1 MQHYALPLSGL
12 HCMGCARKLERQLHQ
27 DIQGCII
34 DKISPT
40 FIELDAE
47 SSFSEILKSINVL
60 GYSAGYDYTFA
71 LDGLH
76 CSGCVK
82 TLTQYLEPDEDIA
95 NLSVTQERLSL
106 TTPLSKAEIQHKVAN
121 AGYQAIDEEIHQE
134 NATPS
139 DTPPQTSSVTPTEQG
154 IEHISATPSND
165 SISLMVEGMSCAS
178 CVSSVEKA
186 ILSVNGVQR
195 AQVNLAEQSAL
206 AIGHVANVDA
216 LVKAIEQAGYHAHP
230 VEDPAD
236 QQRQQQEQLN
246 QTKKNHLR
254 NAILGL
260 ATGLPLMLWG
270 ILGGDMSVTTH
281 MQRLVWGIIGMVCL
295 AVLATAGRHF
305 FINAWRSLVHKRA
318 TMDTLV
324 ALGTAVAWM
333 YSIAVILIPN
343 WFPLASRHVYF
354 EASAMIIGLIS
365 LGHYIETKAK
375 ARTTHSLQALI
386 KLQPDQATV
395 IREGKEE
402 PILVDNIEQG
412 MQLRIKPGEKF
423 PVDGEVVSGDSYV
436 DEAML
441 TGEPMPVHKAQS
453 DTVSAGTL
461 NQDGTLV
468 ITATNIG
475 AHTLLSRIIQM
486 VRQAQSSKPK
496 IATLAD
502 QISAVFVPIVI
513 SIAIF
518 TALVWYIIGPQPT
531 LSYMLVA
538 ATSVLIIA
546 CPCALGLAT
555 PLSITVGVGKAAELG
570 MLIKDAD
577 ALQTASQ
584 VSAVVFDKTGTLTQG
599 QPGVQEATFVAPEKE
614 VVSLAYGLEQHSE
627 HPLAQAISQY
637 ALNQSVIPAQVS
649 DFSSQRGKGISA
661 THQNG
666 TVSVGSIRY
675 MQELDIDLS
684 EIESTLEHYQ
694 SNAWTPVLIAREN
707 NILGCFAISDP
718 LRDESLET
726 IQALKARG
734 IHTVMLTG
742 DNQHVADAMASTLG
756 LQQVI
761 AGVLPDEKAQHIEAI
776 QKQYG
781 MVAMVGDGMNDAP
794 ALAQANVSMAMASG
808 SDIAI
813 DTASITLL
821 HSSPMTIVH
830 SIDLSK
836 ATMRN
841 IKQNLL
847 GAFFYNTLGI
857 PIAAGAL
864 YPAFGFMLSP
874 VVAGTAMALSSITVV
889 TNANRLRWFT
899 PSQKNQ

>member
-1 MQHYALPLSGL
+1 MRHYALTLSGL

-27 DIQGCII
+27 DIHDIVI
-34 DKISPT
+34 HELSPT

-47 SSFSEILKSINVL
+47 ATFRELLQSMTIL
-60 GYSAGYDYTFA
+60 GYTAGNDYTFS
-71 LDGLH
+71 LQGLH
-76 CSGCVK
+76 CGGCVK

-95 NLSVTQERLSL
+95 NLTVTKETLSL
-106 TTPLSKAEIQHKVAN
+106 TTPRSKSDIQQKVSD
-121 AGYQAIDEEIHQE
+121 AGYQAIDETTQE
-134 NATPS
+134 ENITSS
-139 DTPPQTSSVTPTEQG
+139 DTPMQTTDTHASEQG
-154 IEHISATPSND
+154 YEHTSATQNND

-186 ILSVNGVQR
+186 ILSVQGVTR

-206 AIGHVANVDA
+206 AIGQVEDTDA
-216 LVKAIEQAGYHAHP
+216 LIDAITQAGYHAHR
-230 VEDPAD
+230 VDDPAD
-236 QQRQQQEQLN
+236 QQRQQQDQLM
-246 QTKKNHLR
+246 QTKKHHLR

-270 ILGGDMSVTTH
+270 VFGGDMSVTTDN
-281 MQRLVWGIIGMVCL
+281 QRLVWGLVGLVCFG
-295 AVLATAGRHF
+295 VLATAGRHF
-305 FINAWRSLVHKRA
+305 YVNAWRSLMHKRA

-324 ALGTAVAWM
+324 ALGTAVAWL
-333 YSIAVILIPN
+333 YSMAVIIIPT
-343 WFPLASRHVYF
+343 WFPSASRHVYF

-386 KLQPDQATV
+386 KLQPNQATV
-395 IREGKEE
+395 IREGKEQT
-402 PILVDNIEQG
+402 ISADQIQQG

-423 PVDGEVVSGDSYV
+423 PVDGAVLSGESYV

-441 TGEPMPVHKAQS
+441 TGEPMPVHKGQS

-468 ITATNIG
+468 IEATNIG

-502 QISAVFVPIVI
+502 QISAVFVPVV
-513 SIAIF
+513 IAIAIM
-518 TALVWYIIGPQPT
+518 TALIWYVIGPEPR

-584 VSAVVFDKTGTLTQG
+584 ISAVVFDKTGTLTQG
-599 QPGVQEATFVAPEKE
+599 QPSVQDATFVACKND
-614 VVSLAYGLEQHSE
+614 VIGLAYGLEQHSE
-627 HPLAQAISQY
+627 HPLAQAICQY
-637 ALNQSVIPAQVS
+637 ASHQSQAPAEAS
-649 DFSSQRGKGISA
+649 DFISQRGKGISA
-661 THQNG
+661 TNQNT
-666 TVSVGSIRY
+666 TVSMGSIRY
-675 MQELDIDLS
+675 MQDLGVDLTDI
-684 EIESTLEHYQ
+684 EATLERYQ
-694 SNAWTPVLIAREN
+694 ANAWTPVLIAREQD
-707 NILGCFAISDP
+707 ILGCFAISDP
-718 LRDESLET
+718 LREDSLDT
-726 IQALKARG
+726 VRALNAQG

-742 DNQHVADAMASTLG
+742 DNQTVAEAIASQLEV
-756 LQQVI
+756 QQVI
-761 AGVLPDEKAQHIEAI
+761 AGVLPDEKAQYVK
-776 QKQYG
+776 QLQQQYG
-781 MVAMVGDGMNDAP
+781 TVAMIGDGMNDAP
-794 ALAQANVSMAMASG
+794 ALAQADVSMAMASG

-813 DTASITLL
+813 DTAAITLL

-830 SIDLSK
+830 SIALSQ

-857 PIAAGAL
+857 PLAAGIL

-899 PSQKNQ
+899 PKQQG

>member
-1 MQHYALPLSGL
+1 MRHYALALSGL
-12 HCMGCARKLERQLHQ
+12 HCMGCARKLERQLNR
-27 DIQGCII
+27 DIQDLVIHEL
-34 DKISPT
+34 SPT

-47 SSFSEILKSINVL
+47 ATFGDLLQSMNEL
-60 GYSAGYDYTFA
+60 GYSAGNDYTFS
-71 LDGLH
+71 LKGLH
-76 CSGCVK
+76 CAGCVN
-82 TLTQYLEPDEDIA
+82 TLTHYLEPDEDIA
-95 NLSVTQERLSL
+95 NLSVTQETLSL
-106 TTPLSKAEIQHKVAN
+106 STPLSKSEIQAKVAE
-121 AGYQAIDEEIHQE
+121 AGYQAVDEDTQE
-134 NATPS
+134 DSVSSTETHTHTTDARHGQQDVNNTPATK
-139 DTPPQTSSVTPTEQG
+139 DQDSV
-154 IEHISATPSND
+154 
-165 SISLMVEGMSCAS
+165 SLMVEGMSCAS

-186 ILSVNGVQR
+186 MLSVSGVDR

-206 AIGHVANVDA
+206 AIGQVEDIDA
-216 LVKAIEQAGYHAHP
+216 LVNAIEQAGYHAHP

-236 QQRQQQEQLN
+236 QQRQQQEQLL
-246 QTKKNHLR
+246 QTKRRYLR
-254 NAILGL
+254 NAVLGL

-270 ILGGDMSVTTH
+270 VLGGDMSVTSDS
-281 MQRLVWGIIGMVCL
+281 QRLAWGVVGIVCF

-305 FINAWRSLVHKRA
+305 YVNAWRSLAHKRA

-333 YSIAVILIPN
+333 YSMTVILIPN

-386 KLQPDQATV
+386 KLQPHQATV
-395 IREGKEE
+395 IRDGKEDT
-402 PILVDNIEQG
+402 ISADQIQQG
-412 MQLRIKPGEKF
+412 MKLRIKPGEKF

-441 TGEPMPVHKAQS
+441 TGEPMPVHKGQS

-468 ITATNIG
+468 IEATNIG
-475 AHTLLSRIIQM
+475 AHTLLSRIIRM

-502 QISAVFVPIVI
+502 QISAVFVPVV
-513 SIAIF
+513 IAIAFF
-518 TALVWYIIGPQPT
+518 TALAWYVMGPEPT

-599 QPGVQEATFVAPEKE
+599 QPCVQDATFVAAEKD
-614 VVSLAYGLEQHSE
+614 VIGLAYGLEQHSE
-627 HPLAQAISQY
+627 HPLAQAICQY
-637 ALNQSVIPAQVS
+637 AINQSVTPAEIS
-649 DFSSQRGKGISA
+649 DFNSQRGKGIA
-661 THQNG
+661 ARYQGT

-675 MQELDIDLS
+675 MRDLGVDLTD
-684 EIESTLEHYQ
+684 IESTLEHYQ
-694 SNAWTPVLIAREN
+694 NNAWTPVLIAREQD
-707 NILGCFAISDP
+707 ILGCFAISDP
-718 LRDESLET
+718 LKDDAHAT
-726 IQALKARG
+726 VQALNARG

-742 DNQHVADAMASTLG
+742 DNQNVAEAMASKLG
-756 LQQVI
+756 VQQVI
-761 AGVLPDEKAQHIEAI
+761 AGVLPDEKAQHIERL
-776 QKQYG
+776 QQHYG
-781 MVAMVGDGMNDAP
+781 IVAMVGDGMNDAP
-794 ALAQANVSMAMASG
+794 ALAQADVSMAMASG

-821 HSSPMTIVH
+821 HSSPMTLVH

-836 ATMRN
+836 ATMQN

-857 PIAAGAL
+857 PIAAGVL

-899 PSQKNQ
+899 PKQ